1 MDPLTTFG
9 LVCNLLTV
17 VDAAVKCGKTIA
29 ELYESTSGYTRDTEG
44 LRKAFRDLEAIER
57 DLTASQ
63 SQVPPTGSRKRM
75 QDAAADCARIA
86 HRIKEILVSC
96 AAQRT
101 RSLTS
106 AMKAYLKFAVRKS
119 EILRL
124 RDELETSST
133 KLALLVTT
141 TTL

>member
-9 LVCNLLTV
+9 LACNLLTV
-17 VDAAVKCGKTIA
+17 VDAAVKCCKTIA
-29 ELYESTSGYTRDTEG
+29 ELYESTSGYTRDWVV
-44 LRKAFRDLEAIER
+44 LQKASRDLETIER
-57 DLTASQ
+57 DLKASQ
-63 SQVPPTGSRKRM
+63 SQVPPTGSRERM

-86 HRIKEILVSC
+86 RRINEILVSC
-96 AAQRT
+96 APQRPGSWVFAT
-101 RSLTS
+101 KGFL
-106 AMKAYLKFAVRKS
+106 MFAVRKS

-133 KLALLVTT
+133 KLALLVAT